1 MVDVQLSPGDGFA
14 TLRMLLN
21 EEQLNLEPVQAP
33 EYLLD
38 RHVRWVTVT
47 EMVDPA
53 PYLLGD
59 ELILTLG
66 SSWPDPDSPEIERF
80 VRRIAGA
87 GVSAVGIGLGFT
99 HERVPQRMIDA
110 ASAQG
115 LPLIAVPLTTSFRSI
130 GEYVVDYVL
139 GDKYA
144 AVQNTLQAHSEL
156 TEALT
161 SRLGMDGLI
170 NRLRRLI
177 EVPVAV
183 VDYWGS
189 IIVNQPA
196 SSIWK
201 IETIIEQRNTVDHGE
216 VVGGVTVY
224 PVVIADKRVAFL
236 CTQGPG
242 EAPELM
248 RFAVSLVALELS
260 RRQALQHGRRELVG
274 QVLGDYVQGDLADH
288 EAHRRLTR
296 AGVDFRSANRVTLA
310 RVNCPPRLLEDVPWN
325 SDDFLPGRSHDY
337 TVALVDDII
346 ALISAESVDVDELSR
361 AATRHLERLGETRIG
376 VGGPYQGVAGLRLSW
391 LEAQGAMSSGPS
403 TGTGASMHLPRLML
417 ASLKVP
423 LQSIG
428 DQILKVIIDY
438 DAENDAQLVNTLKVY
453 LECDCQSAE
462 AAQRLF
468 VHRNTLRYRLRLIEK
483 LTGTDL
489 DDFEVLV
496 NFYLAVLAL
505 EMG

>member
-1 MVDVQLSPGDGFA
+1 MQLSSGDGFA

-21 EEQLNLEPVQAP
+21 DQQLNLEPVQTP

-38 RHVRWVTVT
+38 RPVRWVTVT
-47 EMVDPA
+47 EMLDPA

-66 SSWPDPDSPEIERF
+66 SSWPDPESPEIERF

-87 GVSAVGIGLGFT
+87 GVSAVGIGVGFT

-110 ASAQG
+110 ASEQG
-115 LPLIAVPLTTSFRSI
+115 LPLLAVPITTSFRSI

-161 SRLGMDGLI
+161 SRLGIEGLI
-170 NRLRRLI
+170 SRLRRLI

-183 VDYWGS
+183 IDYWGS
-189 IIVNQPA
+189 IITNQP
-196 SSIWK
+196 SSAIW
-201 IETIIEQRNTVDHGE
+201 EVESIIENRNSVGQGE
-216 VVGGVTVY
+216 VIGGATVY
-224 PVVIADKRVAFL
+224 PVIIADKRVAFL
-236 CTQGPG
+236 CTHGTG

-248 RFAVSLVALELS
+248 RFAVSLIALELS
-260 RRQALQHGRRELVG
+260 RRQALQHGRRELIG

-288 EAHRRLTR
+288 EAHRRLSR
-296 AGVDFRSANRVTLA
+296 AGVDFRSANRVILA
-310 RVNCPPRLLEDVPWN
+310 RVDCPPRLLEDVPWN
-325 SDDFLPGRSHDY
+325 SDDFLPGQSHKY
-337 TVALVDDII
+337 TVALVDGII
-346 ALISAESVDVDELSR
+346 AMISSESVDIDDLTR
-361 AATRHLERLGETRIG
+361 AASRHLGRLGETRIG
-376 VGGPYQGVAGLRLSW
+376 VGGQYQGVTGLRLSW
-391 LEAQGAMSSGPS
+391 LEAQGAVSSGPS
-403 TGTGASMHLPRLML
+403 VGSGASMQLPRLML

-423 LQSIG
+423 LHSIG

-438 DAENDAQLVNTLKVY
+438 DTENDAQLVNTLKVY

-483 LTGTDL
+483 LTDTSL
-489 DDFEVLV
+489 DDFSVLV

>member
-1 MVDVQLSPGDGFA
+1 MHDKPGDGYA
-14 TLRMLLN
+14 TLRMLLS
-21 EEQLNLEPVQAP
+21 EQRLNLEPVQAP

-66 SSWPDPDSPEIERF
+66 SAWPDPESPDIERF

-87 GVSAVGIGLGFT
+87 GVAAVGIGLGLG

-110 ASAQG
+110 ASEQG
-115 LPLIAVPLTTSFRSI
+115 LPLIAVPLTTSFREI
-130 GEYVVDYVL
+130 GEFVVDYVL

-161 SRLGMDGLI
+161 SRLGVEGLI
-170 NRLRRLI
+170 GRLRRLI
-177 EVPVAV
+177 DVPVAV
-183 VDYWGS
+183 VDYWGGV
-189 IIVNQPA
+189 IANQPA
-196 SSIWK
+196 STIWE
-201 IETIIEQRNTVDHGE
+201 IESIIEHRNSAAHGD
-216 VVGGVTVY
+216 VLGGATVY

-236 CTQGPG
+236 CTHGTG

-288 EAHRRLTR
+288 EAHRRLSR
-296 AGVDFRSANRVTLA
+296 AGVDFHHANRVILA

-325 SDDFLPGRSHDY
+325 SDDFLPRQSGEY
-337 TVALVDDII
+337 TVALVDDLI
-346 ALISAESVDVDELSR
+346 ALVSSENVDVNELTR

-391 LEAQGAMSSGPS
+391 LEAQGSMGSGSSAG
-403 TGTGASMHLPRLML
+403 TGTSMHLPRLML

-428 DQILKVIIDY
+428 DQILKVLLDY
-438 DAENDAQLVNTLKVY
+438 DAENDAQLVTTLKVY

-483 LTGTDL
+483 LTGADL
-489 DDFEVLV
+489 GHFEVLV